1 MGRRLL
7 LSALVATLALAA
19 CSTSDGSDSGTVS
32 AASTDVTTTDI
43 IAETTPDDTTVDI
56 VSDTTTD
63 GDNNDEPDAE
73 SEPGAASSESDGSST
88 TFEVDVWADNWM
100 AVYINGELIGE
111 DSVPITTERSFNAE
125 TFTFEASVPFTVAI
139 EAKDFKET
147 DSGLEYIGQQ
157 NQQMG
162 DGGIIA
168 QITDLSTGQIVTGTD
183 SDWAT
188 LVVHQA
194 PLNTD
199 CEDDPDPDST
209 CEFLIVETPADW
221 TSADFDDS
229 SWQNA
234 TEWSATEVSPKDGY
248 DEINW
253 DSSAQLVWGTDLEV
267 DNTVLFRF
275 TVS

>member
-1 MGRRLL
+1 MGKRLF
-7 LSALVATLALAA
+7 LSALVASLALAA
-19 CSTSDGSDSGTVS
+19 CSTSDESDSGTISTGSTS
-32 AASTDVTTTDI
+32 ATTSDTMAATTT
-43 IAETTPDDTTVDI
+43 ADTTVDS
-56 VSDTTTD
+56 VDDTTTNVDD
-63 GDNNDEPDAE
+63 GAAAE
-73 SEPGAASSESDGSST
+73 SEPGTATSESDGSTT

-125 TFTFEASVPFTVAI
+125 TFTFEASTPFTIAI
-139 EAKDFKET
+139 ETKDFKET

-168 QITDLSTGQIVTGTD
+168 QVTNLSTGQIVAGTN
-183 SDWAT
+183 SDWSI

-199 CEDDPDPDST
+199 CEDDPNPDST
-209 CEFLIVETPADW
+209 CEFLILETPANW

-234 TEWSATEVSPKDGY
+234 TEWSAADVSPKDGY
-248 DEINW
+248 DEIRW
-253 DSSAQLVWGTDLEV
+253 DSSAQLVWGADLEV
-267 DNTVLFRF
+267 DNTVLLRS
-275 TVS
+275 TIS

>member
-1 MGRRLL
+1 MGNRLF

-19 CSTSDGSDSGTVS
+19 CSTSDESDSGTISTGSTS
-32 AASTDVTTTDI
+32 ATTSDTMAATTTD
-43 IAETTPDDTTVDI
+43 DTMVDS
-56 VSDTTTD
+56 VADTTTNVDD
-63 GDNNDEPDAE
+63 GAAAE
-73 SEPGAASSESDGSST
+73 SEPGAATSESDGSTT

-125 TFTFEASVPFTVAI
+125 TFTFETSTPFTVAI
-139 EAKDFKET
+139 ETKDFKET

-168 QITDLSTGQIVTGTD
+168 QVTNLSTGQIVAGTN
-183 SDWAT
+183 SDWSI

-209 CEFLIVETPADW
+209 CEFLILETPADW
-221 TSADFDDS
+221 ASADFDDS

-234 TEWSATEVSPKDGY
+234 TEWTAADVSPKDGY
-248 DEINW
+248 EEIRW
-253 DSSAQLVWGTDLEV
+253 DSSAQLVWGADLEV
-267 DNTVLFRF
+267 DNTVLLRF
-275 TVS
+275 TIS